1 VDPTVGPLM
10 ADFARFQQVIWN
22 LLSNA
27 VKFTPHGGSVRVEVG
42 GNGSQAVIRIRDTGR
57 GIAPHFLPHVF
68 ERFRQADPSTS
79 RAEGGLGLG
88 LAIVRHIVE
97 LHGGAVHADSACVGC
112 GATFTIRLPLP
123 AARSI
128 TGRPASRSS
137 PPPAPRGL
145 ERLDHLRVLIV
156 DDENDAREAVSAV
169 LEERGAAVVSAVSMA
184 GALEAMNAA
193 SFDVMISDIGMPF
206 EDGYAL
212 IRRIRDLDARGTRKM
227 PALALTAYASAS
239 QKARIREAGFD
250 ALLTKPVEA
259 SELVAEV
266 AQLARSTGA
275 ADTTRD

>member
-1 VDPTVGPLM
+1 
-10 ADFARFQQVIWN
+10 
-22 LLSNA
+22 
-27 VKFTPHGGSVRVEVG
+27 
-42 GNGSQAVIRIRDTGR
+42 
-57 GIAPHFLPHVF
+57 
-68 ERFRQADPSTS
+68 QADPSTS

-97 LHGGAVHADSACVGC
+97 LHGGTVHADSAGVGR
-112 GATFTIRLPLP
+112 GSTFTIRLPLP

-206 EDGYAL
+206 
-212 IRRIRDLDARGTRKM
+212 
-227 PALALTAYASAS
+227 
-239 QKARIREAGFD
+239 
-250 ALLTKPVEA
+250 
-259 SELVAEV
+259 
-266 AQLARSTGA
+266 
-275 ADTTRD
+275 